1 VSHLTR
7 AALAA
12 LLAVALLAPSPSA
25 QDATPPGPG
34 FRAEAEP
41 DILGRRGPAVVGWLY
56 NDQEVG
62 FTNVRIRVEVLDAGG
77 QAVGSNEAYVYGNVP
92 ARGRSY
98 FFVPVPRLGASYRVT
113 VIRFDRLE
121 MQ

>member
-1 VSHLTR
+1 VSRLGR
-7 AALAA
+7 AALVAV
-12 LLAVALLAPSPSA
+12 LAVAVMAPGVGA
-25 QDATPPGPG
+25 QETTPAGAG
-34 FRAEAEP
+34 FRVEAEP

-56 NDQEVG
+56 NDQGVG
-62 FTNVRIRVEVLDAGG
+62 FTNVRIRVEVLDDAG

-98 FFVPVPRLGASYRVT
+98 FFVPVPRFGARYRVT

>member
-1 VSHLTR
+1 MSRLGR
-7 AALAA
+7 AALVAV
-12 LLAVALLAPSPSA
+12 LAVAVMAPGVGA
-25 QDATPPGPG
+25 QETTPAGAG

-56 NDQEVG
+56 NDQGVG
-62 FTNVRIRVEVLDAGG
+62 FTNVRIRPEVLDDAG

-98 FFVPVPRLGASYRVT
+98 FFVPVPRFGARYRVT

>member
-1 VSHLTR
+1 MTWTAR
-7 AALAA
+7 AVTSLLMLALLGGPALAQETRPA
-12 LLAVALLAPSPSA
+12 
-25 QDATPPGPG
+25 GEG

-56 NDQEVG
+56 NDQGVG
-62 FTNVRIRVEVLDAGG
+62 FTNVRVLVDVLDAGG
-77 QAVGSNEAYVYGNVP
+77 QTVGTGEAYVYGNVP
-92 ARGRSY
+92 AGGRSY
-98 FFVPVPRLGASYRVT
+98 FFVPVSRFGAGYRVS

>member
-1 VSHLTR
+1 VSRWAR
-7 AALAA
+7 AGVAA
-12 LLAVALLAPSPSA
+12 LLAVMALAPVTRA
-25 QDATPPGPG
+25 QDATPAGPG

-56 NDQEVG
+56 NDQGVG
-62 FTNVRIRVEVLDAGG
+62 FTNVRIRVEVLDDAG

-98 FFVPVPRLGASYRVT
+98 FFVPVPRFGARYRVT

>member
-1 VSHLTR
+1 MRRLAR
-7 AALAA
+7 AAAAA
-12 LLAVALLAPSPSA
+12 LLAVALLAPVAGA
-25 QDATPPGPG
+25 QGVTPAGPG
-34 FRAEAEP
+34 FRAEVEP

-56 NDQEVG
+56 NDQETG

-98 FFVPVPRLGASYRVT
+98 VFVPVPRLGAAYRVT

>member
-1 VSHLTR
+1 MRRLAR
-7 AALAA
+7 AAAAA
-12 LLAVALLAPSPSA
+12 LLAVALLAPAAGA
-25 QDATPPGPG
+25 QGVTPAGPG
-34 FRAEAEP
+34 FRAEVEP

-56 NDQEVG
+56 NDQETG

-98 FFVPVPRLGASYRVT
+98 VFVPVPRLGHAYRVT

>member
-1 VSHLTR
+1 VSRLGR
-7 AALAA
+7 AALVAV
-12 LLAVALLAPSPSA
+12 LAVAVMAPGVGA
-25 QDATPPGPG
+25 QETTPAGAG

-56 NDQEVG
+56 NDQGVG
-62 FTNVRIRVEVLDAGG
+62 FTNVRIRVEVLDDAG
-77 QAVGSNEAYVYGNVP
+77 QAVGSNEAYVYSNVP

-98 FFVPVPRLGASYRVT
+98 FFVPVPRFGARYRVT

>member
-1 VSHLTR
+1 MSRLGR
-7 AALAA
+7 AALVAV
-12 LLAVALLAPSPSA
+12 LAVAVMAPGVGA
-25 QDATPPGPG
+25 QETTPAGAG

-56 NDQEVG
+56 NDHGVG
-62 FTNVRIRVEVLDAGG
+62 FTNVRIRVEVLDDAG

-98 FFVPVPRLGASYRVT
+98 FFVPVPRFGARYRVT